1 MAAAATAAADR
12 ILKPYCDSALPPP
25 LSRVSRSRGLDAARI
40 SRSLALAP
48 PFSRCFLRGF
58 ARGRGEIH
66 FRLLVSL
73 TFVSPEATDLLQKLS
88 LDTTGD
94 AGDVLATKEKKAPT
108 KGVVAAVGSLQPG
121 VETLQMQDYND
132 TNMYYGAYPAYAYG
146 VNAYGGW
153 GDYSTY
159 LSHDGAQTP
168 TPGAYADMYYGYA
181 PYGVAT
187 LGHDGQIYGSQ
198 NYQYPLTYNK
208 QQNST
213 AKVSSNVKS
222 EKLAPSPQ
230 GDVSTNGIDGVKSL
244 KNSNSSLKSDRPV
257 SNGSYGRSS
266 GRSGS
271 YQNQTNW
278 SAYPYYSSEMFSDKQ
293 QKLTSNRT
301 STASNAKTKG
311 QSRNQNTRQYPHL
324 MTPTSPMGS
333 PSIYSANGIYGYD
346 GSSYGPGLWYGSHMY
361 SSGVYG
367 GWNALY
373 DGKYRP
379 RGRDN
384 GYYYYGNGTLDGF
397 NELKRG
403 PRSGMYKN
411 QQGLGATTEVPAKEQ
426 DLSAINGSH
435 AAMKDQYNLADFVE
449 TYSEAKFFIIK
460 SYSEDDVHK
469 SIKYNVWASTPNGNK
484 KLDAAYQEAKEKSSE
499 SPVFLLFSVNASGQ
513 FVGLAEM
520 VGRVDFNKTVEHWQQ
535 DKWTG
540 CFPVKWHIVK
550 DVPNSLLKHIIL
562 ENNENKPVTNSR
574 DTHEVKLEQGLQ
586 VLKIFKDHVCKTSI
600 LDDFGFYDNREKMMQ
615 ERKAKQQQSLKKVTD
630 VKLPNAADAEKESPK
645 EETESTELTKVEVDV
660 LNIEPLLDKSGEKND
675 AKGNGAAPEDLKSPT
690 EK

>member
-1 MAAAATAAADR
+1 
-12 ILKPYCDSALPPP
+12 
-25 LSRVSRSRGLDAARI
+25 
-40 SRSLALAP
+40 
-48 PFSRCFLRGF
+48 
-58 ARGRGEIH
+58 
-66 FRLLVSL
+66 
-73 TFVSPEATDLLQKLS
+73 
-88 LDTTGD
+88 
-94 AGDVLATKEKKAPT
+94 
-108 KGVVAAVGSLQPG
+108 
-121 VETLQMQDYND
+121 
-132 TNMYYGAYPAYAYG
+132 MYYGAYPAYAYG
-146 VNAYGGW
+146 AYGGW

-168 TPGAYADMYYGYA
+168 TSGAYADMYYGYA

-198 NYQYPLTYNK
+198 NYQYPSTYNK

-213 AKVSSNVKS
+213 AKLSSNVKS
-222 EKLAPSPQ
+222 EKPAPLPQ
-230 GDVSTNGIDGVKSL
+230 GDVSTNSVDGVKSL

-293 QKLTSNRT
+293 QKFPSNRN
-301 STASNAKTKG
+301 STVSNAKTKG

-324 MTPTSPMGS
+324 MGLQTPTSPMGS

-361 SSGVYG
+361 GSGLYG

-384 GYYYYGNGTLDGF
+384 GYYYYGNGNLDGF

-403 PRSGMYKN
+403 PRSGLYKN
-411 QQGLGATTEVPAKEQ
+411 QQGLGAATEVPAKEQ
-426 DLSAINGSH
+426 DPSSDSNSSLAS
-435 AAMKDQYNLADFVE
+435 MKDQYNRADFVE

-520 VGRVDFNKTVEHWQQ
+520 VGRVDFSKTVEHWQQ

-574 DTHEVKLEQGLQ
+574 DTHEVRKVKLEQGLQ

-615 ERKAKQQQSLKKVTD
+615 ERKAKQQQSLKKVID
-630 VKLPNAADAEKESPK
+630 VKLPNAADAEKKSLK
-645 EETESTELTKVEVDV
+645 VETGSTELNKVEVDA
-660 LNIEPLLDKSGEKND
+660 LNQEPSLDKAGEKSD
-675 AKGNGAAPEDLKSPT
+675 VKENGVAPEDLKSPT

>member
-1 MAAAATAAADR
+1 MAAAATAAADQ
-12 ILKPYCDSALPPP
+12 
-25 LSRVSRSRGLDAARI
+25 
-40 SRSLALAP
+40 
-48 PFSRCFLRGF
+48 
-58 ARGRGEIH
+58 
-66 FRLLVSL
+66 
-73 TFVSPEATDLLQKLS
+73 ATDLLQKLA
-88 LDTTGD
+88 LETTGD
-94 AGDVLATKEKKAPT
+94 AGDVLATKEKAQV
-108 KGVVAAVGSLQPG
+108 KGAAAAVGSLQPG
-121 VETLQMQDYND
+121 VETLQVQDYKD
-132 TNMYYGAYPAYAYG
+132 AGMYYGAYPAYAYG
-146 VNAYGGW
+146 AYGGW

-168 TPGAYADMYYGYA
+168 TSGAYADMYYGYA

-187 LGHDGQIYGSQ
+187 MGHDGQIYGSQ
-198 NYQYPLTYNK
+198 NYQYPSTYNK

-213 AKVSSNVKS
+213 AKLSSNVKS
-222 EKLAPSPQ
+222 EKPAPLPQ
-230 GDVSTNGIDGVKSL
+230 GDVSTNSVDGVKSL

-257 SNGSYGRSS
+257 SNGSYGRSG
-266 GRSGS
+266 GRSGN

-293 QKLTSNRT
+293 QKFPSNRNT
-301 STASNAKTKG
+301 TVSNAKTKG

-324 MTPTSPMGS
+324 MGLQTPTSPMGS

-361 SSGVYG
+361 GSGLYG

-384 GYYYYGNGTLDGF
+384 GYYYYGNGNLDGF

-403 PRSGMYKN
+403 PRSGLYKN
-411 QQGLGATTEVPAKEQ
+411 QQGLGAATEVPAKEQ
-426 DLSAINGSH
+426 DPSSDINSSL
-435 AAMKDQYNLADFVE
+435 ASMKDQYNRADFVE

-520 VGRVDFNKTVEHWQQ
+520 VGRVDFSKTVEHWQQ

-615 ERKAKQQQSLKKVTD
+615 ERKAKQQQSLKKVID
-630 VKLPNAADAEKESPK
+630 VKHNAADAEKKSLK
-645 EETESTELTKVEVDV
+645 TETGSTELSKVEIDAS
-660 LNIEPLLDKSGEKND
+660 NQEPSLDKAGEKSD
-675 AKGNGAAPEDLKSPT
+675 VKENGVALEDLKSPT
-690 EK
+690 EKLAGPNGC

>member
-1 MAAAATAAADR
+1 MAAAATAAADQ
-12 ILKPYCDSALPPP
+12 
-25 LSRVSRSRGLDAARI
+25 
-40 SRSLALAP
+40 
-48 PFSRCFLRGF
+48 
-58 ARGRGEIH
+58 
-66 FRLLVSL
+66 
-73 TFVSPEATDLLQKLS
+73 ATDLLQKLA
-88 LDTTGD
+88 LETTGD
-94 AGDVLATKEKKAPT
+94 AGDVLATKEKAQV
-108 KGVVAAVGSLQPG
+108 KGAVAAVGSLQPG
-121 VETLQMQDYND
+121 VETFQVQDYKD
-132 TNMYYGAYPAYAYG
+132 AGMYYGTYPAYAYG
-146 VNAYGGW
+146 AYGGW

-168 TPGAYADMYYGYA
+168 TSGAYADMYYGYA

-198 NYQYPLTYNK
+198 NYQYPSTYNK

-213 AKVSSNVKS
+213 AKLSSNVKS
-222 EKLAPSPQ
+222 EKPAPLPQ
-230 GDVSTNGIDGVKSL
+230 GDVSTNSADGVKSL

-293 QKLTSNRT
+293 QKFPSNRN
-301 STASNAKTKG
+301 STVSNAKTKG

-324 MTPTSPMGS
+324 MGLQTPTSPMGS

-361 SSGVYG
+361 GSGLYG

-384 GYYYYGNGTLDGF
+384 GYYYYGNGNLDGF

-403 PRSGMYKN
+403 PRSGLYKN
-411 QQGLGATTEVPAKEQ
+411 QQGLGAATEVPAKEQ
-426 DLSAINGSH
+426 DPSSDSNSSLAS
-435 AAMKDQYNLADFVE
+435 MKDQYNRADFVE

-520 VGRVDFNKTVEHWQQ
+520 VGRVDFSKTVEHWQQ

-600 LDDFGFYDNREKMMQ
+600 LDDFNFYDNREKMMQ
-615 ERKAKQQQSLKKVTD
+615 ERKAKQQQSLKKVID
-630 VKLPNAADAEKESPK
+630 VKLPNAADAEKKSLK
-645 EETESTELTKVEVDV
+645 VVTGSTELNKVEVDA
-660 LNIEPLLDKSGEKND
+660 LNQEPSLDKAGEKSD
-675 AKGNGAAPEDLKSPT
+675 VKENGVAPEDLKSPT

>member
-1 MAAAATAAADR
+1 MAAAATAAADQ
-12 ILKPYCDSALPPP
+12 A
-25 LSRVSRSRGLDAARI
+25 
-40 SRSLALAP
+40 
-48 PFSRCFLRGF
+48 
-58 ARGRGEIH
+58 
-66 FRLLVSL
+66 
-73 TFVSPEATDLLQKLS
+73 
-88 LDTTGD
+88 LDTT
-94 AGDVLATKEKKAPT
+94 GDVLATKEKVPA
-108 KGVVAAVGSLQPG
+108 KGVVAAVGSLQQE
-121 VETLQMQDYND
+121 VETLQVQDYKD
-132 TNMYYGAYPAYAYG
+132 ASMYYGAYPAYAYG
-146 VNAYGGW
+146 AYGGW

-159 LSHDGAQTP
+159 LSHEGAQTP
-168 TPGAYADMYYGYA
+168 TSGAYADMYYGYA
-181 PYGVAT
+181 PYGVAA

-198 NYQYPLTYNK
+198 NYQYPSTYNK

-213 AKVSSNVKS
+213 DKLSSNVKS
-222 EKLAPSPQ
+222 EKVTPSPQ

-266 GRSGS
+266 ARSGS

-293 QKLTSNRT
+293 QKLPSNRN
-301 STASNAKTKG
+301 STAFNTKTKG

-346 GSSYGPGLWYGSHMY
+346 SYGPGLWYGSHMY
-361 SSGVYG
+361 SSGLYG
-367 GWNALY
+367 GWNGLY

-379 RGRDN
+379 RSRDN
-384 GYYYYGNGTLDGF
+384 GYYAYGNGSLDGF

-403 PRSGMYKN
+403 PRSGLYKS
-411 QQGLGATTEVPAKEQ
+411 QQWLGATTEVPAKEQ
-426 DLSAINGSH
+426 DLPATNGSH
-435 AAMKDQYNLADFVE
+435 AAVKNQYNLPDFAE
-449 TYSEAKFFIIK
+449 TYSDAKFFIIK

-484 KLDAAYQEAKEKSSE
+484 KLDAAYQEAKEKSCE

-615 ERKAKQQQSLKKVTD
+615 ERKAKQQQSLKKVID
-630 VKLPNAADAEKESPK
+630 VKLPNAADAEKKSLEG
-645 EETESTELTKVEVDV
+645 ETVSTELAKVEVEV
-660 LNIEPLLDKSGEKND
+660 LNKEPSLDKGEKND
-675 AKGNGAAPEDLKSPT
+675 AKGNGVAPEDLKSPT
-690 EK
+690 EKLAGANGC

>member
-1 MAAAATAAADR
+1 MAAAATAAAD
-12 ILKPYCDSALPPP
+12 
-25 LSRVSRSRGLDAARI
+25 
-40 SRSLALAP
+40 
-48 PFSRCFLRGF
+48 
-58 ARGRGEIH
+58 H
-66 FRLLVSL
+66 
-73 TFVSPEATDLLQKLS
+73 LLQKLA
-88 LDTTGD
+88 LETTGD
-94 AGDVLATKEKKAPT
+94 AGDVLATKEKAQV
-108 KGVVAAVGSLQPG
+108 KGAVAAVGSLQPG
-121 VETLQMQDYND
+121 VETFQVQDYKD
-132 TNMYYGAYPAYAYG
+132 AGMYYGTYPAYAYG
-146 VNAYGGW
+146 AYGGW

-168 TPGAYADMYYGYA
+168 TSGAYADMYYGYA

-198 NYQYPLTYNK
+198 NYQYPSTYNK

-213 AKVSSNVKS
+213 AKLSSNVKS
-222 EKLAPSPQ
+222 EKPAPLPQ
-230 GDVSTNGIDGVKSL
+230 GDVSTNSADGVKSL

-293 QKLTSNRT
+293 QKFPSNRN
-301 STASNAKTKG
+301 STVSNAKTKG

-324 MTPTSPMGS
+324 MGLQTPTSPMGS

-361 SSGVYG
+361 GSGLYG

-384 GYYYYGNGTLDGF
+384 GYYYYGNGNLDGF

-403 PRSGMYKN
+403 PRSGLYKN
-411 QQGLGATTEVPAKEQ
+411 QQGLGAATEVPAKEQ
-426 DLSAINGSH
+426 DPSSDSNSSLAS
-435 AAMKDQYNLADFVE
+435 MKDQYNRADFVE

-520 VGRVDFNKTVEHWQQ
+520 VGRVDFSKTVEHWQQ

-600 LDDFGFYDNREKMMQ
+600 LDDFNFYDNREKMMQ
-615 ERKAKQQQSLKKVTD
+615 ERKAKQQQSLKKVID
-630 VKLPNAADAEKESPK
+630 VKLPNAADAEKKSLK
-645 EETESTELTKVEVDV
+645 VVTGSTELNKVEVDA
-660 LNIEPLLDKSGEKND
+660 LNQEPSLDKAGEKSD
-675 AKGNGAAPEDLKSPT
+675 VKENGVAPEDLKSPT

>member
-1 MAAAATAAADR
+1 MAAAATAAADQ
-12 ILKPYCDSALPPP
+12 
-25 LSRVSRSRGLDAARI
+25 
-40 SRSLALAP
+40 
-48 PFSRCFLRGF
+48 
-58 ARGRGEIH
+58 
-66 FRLLVSL
+66 
-73 TFVSPEATDLLQKLS
+73 ATDLLQKLA
-88 LDTTGD
+88 LETTGD
-94 AGDVLATKEKKAPT
+94 AGDVLATKEKAQV
-108 KGVVAAVGSLQPG
+108 KGAVAAVGSLQPG
-121 VETLQMQDYND
+121 VETFQVQDYKD
-132 TNMYYGAYPAYAYG
+132 AGMYYGAYPAYAYG
-146 VNAYGGW
+146 AYGGW

-168 TPGAYADMYYGYA
+168 TSGAYADMYYGYA

-198 NYQYPLTYNK
+198 NYQYPSTYNK

-213 AKVSSNVKS
+213 AKLSSNVKS
-222 EKLAPSPQ
+222 EKPAPLPQ
-230 GDVSTNGIDGVKSL
+230 GDVSTNSVDGVKSL

-293 QKLTSNRT
+293 QKFPSNRN
-301 STASNAKTKG
+301 STVSNAKTKG

-324 MTPTSPMGS
+324 MGLQTPTSPMGS

-361 SSGVYG
+361 GSGLYG

-384 GYYYYGNGTLDGF
+384 GYYYYGNGNLDGF

-403 PRSGMYKN
+403 PRSGLYKN
-411 QQGLGATTEVPAKEQ
+411 QQGLGAATEVPAKEQ
-426 DLSAINGSH
+426 DPSSDSNSSLAS
-435 AAMKDQYNLADFVE
+435 MKDQYNRADFVE

-520 VGRVDFNKTVEHWQQ
+520 VGRVDFSKTVEHWQQ

-615 ERKAKQQQSLKKVTD
+615 ERKAKQQQSLKKVID
-630 VKLPNAADAEKESPK
+630 VKLPNAADAEKKSLK
-645 EETESTELTKVEVDV
+645 VETGSTELNKVEVDA
-660 LNIEPLLDKSGEKND
+660 LNQEPSLDKAGEKSD
-675 AKGNGAAPEDLKSPT
+675 VKENGVAPEDLKSPT

>member
-1 MAAAATAAADR
+1 MAAAAAAADQ
-12 ILKPYCDSALPPP
+12 
-25 LSRVSRSRGLDAARI
+25 
-40 SRSLALAP
+40 
-48 PFSRCFLRGF
+48 
-58 ARGRGEIH
+58 
-66 FRLLVSL
+66 
-73 TFVSPEATDLLQKLS
+73 ATDLLQKLA
-88 LDTTGD
+88 LDTTAD
-94 AGDVLATKEKKAPT
+94 AGDVLATKEKVPA
-108 KGVVAAVGSLQPG
+108 KGAVAAVGNLQPG
-121 VETLQMQDYND
+121 VEALQDYND
-132 TNMYYGAYPAYAYG
+132 ASMYYGAYPAYAYG
-146 VNAYGGW
+146 AYGAW

-168 TPGAYADMYYGYA
+168 TSGAYADMYYGYA

-198 NYQYPLTYNK
+198 NYQYPSTYNK

-213 AKVSSNVKS
+213 AKLSSNVKS

-230 GDVSTNGIDGVKSL
+230 GDVSSNGIDGVKSL
-244 KNSNSSLKSDRPV
+244 KNSNSSLKSERPV

-266 GRSGS
+266 GRSS
-271 YQNQTNW
+271 YQNQNNW

-293 QKLTSNRT
+293 QKFNSNRN
-301 STASNAKTKG
+301 STASNVKTKG

-333 PSIYSANGIYGYD
+333 PSVYSANGIYGYD
-346 GSSYGPGLWYGSHMY
+346 GSSYGSGLC
-361 SSGVYG
+361 
-367 GWNALY
+367 
-373 DGKYRP
+373 
-379 RGRDN
+379 
-384 GYYYYGNGTLDGF
+384 
-397 NELKRG
+397 
-403 PRSGMYKN
+403 
-411 QQGLGATTEVPAKEQ
+411 
-426 DLSAINGSH
+426 
-435 AAMKDQYNLADFVE
+435 
-449 TYSEAKFFIIK
+449 
-460 SYSEDDVHK
+460 EDDVHK

-484 KLDAAYQEAKEKSSE
+484 KLDAAYQDAKEKSSE

-574 DTHEVKLEQGLQ
+574 DTHEVRLEKGLQ

-615 ERKAKQQQSLKKVTD
+615 ERKAKQQQSLKKVIDVQVANTD
-630 VKLPNAADAEKESPK
+630 DAEKKSLNG
-645 EETESTELTKVEVDV
+645 ETGLPELTKVEVDV
-660 LNIEPLLDKSGEKND
+660 LNKESSLDKTEEKND
-675 AKGNGAAPEDLKSPT
+675 VKENGVAPEVLKSAT
-690 EK
+690 EKLAGTDGC

>member
-1 MAAAATAAADR
+1 
-12 ILKPYCDSALPPP
+12 
-25 LSRVSRSRGLDAARI
+25 
-40 SRSLALAP
+40 
-48 PFSRCFLRGF
+48 
-58 ARGRGEIH
+58 
-66 FRLLVSL
+66 
-73 TFVSPEATDLLQKLS
+73 
-88 LDTTGD
+88 
-94 AGDVLATKEKKAPT
+94 
-108 KGVVAAVGSLQPG
+108 
-121 VETLQMQDYND
+121 
-132 TNMYYGAYPAYAYG
+132 
-146 VNAYGGW
+146 
-153 GDYSTY
+153 
-159 LSHDGAQTP
+159 
-168 TPGAYADMYYGYA
+168 MYYGYA
-181 PYGVAT
+181 PYGVAA

-198 NYQYPLTYNK
+198 NYQYPSTYNK

-213 AKVSSNVKS
+213 AKLSSNVKS
-222 EKLAPSPQ
+222 EKVTPSPQ
-230 GDVSTNGIDGVKSL
+230 GDVSSIGIDGVKSL

-271 YQNQTNW
+271 YQNLTNW

-293 QKLTSNRT
+293 QKLPSNCN
-301 STASNAKTKG
+301 STAFNTKTKG

-346 GSSYGPGLWYGSHMY
+346 SYGPGLWYGSHMY
-361 SSGVYG
+361 SSGYG
-367 GWNALY
+367 GWNGLY

-384 GYYYYGNGTLDGF
+384 GYYAYGNGSLDGF

-403 PRSGMYKN
+403 PRSGLYKS

-426 DLSAINGSH
+426 DLSATNGSH
-435 AAMKDQYNLADFVE
+435 AAVKNQYNLADFAE

-499 SPVFLLFSVNASGQ
+499 TPVFLLFSVNASGQ

-615 ERKAKQQQSLKKVTD
+615 ERKAKQQQSLKKVID
-630 VKLPNAADAEKESPK
+630 VKLPNSADAEKKSLEG
-645 EETESTELTKVEVDV
+645 ETVSTELTKVEVEV
-660 LNIEPLLDKSGEKND
+660 LNKEPSLDKGEK
-675 AKGNGAAPEDLKSPT
+675 
-690 EK
+690 

>member
-1 MAAAATAAADR
+1 
-12 ILKPYCDSALPPP
+12 
-25 LSRVSRSRGLDAARI
+25 
-40 SRSLALAP
+40 
-48 PFSRCFLRGF
+48 
-58 ARGRGEIH
+58 
-66 FRLLVSL
+66 
-73 TFVSPEATDLLQKLS
+73 
-88 LDTTGD
+88 
-94 AGDVLATKEKKAPT
+94 
-108 KGVVAAVGSLQPG
+108 
-121 VETLQMQDYND
+121 
-132 TNMYYGAYPAYAYG
+132 MYYGAYPAYAYG
-146 VNAYGGW
+146 AYGAW

-168 TPGAYADMYYGYA
+168 TSGAYADMYYSYA

-198 NYQYPLTYNK
+198 NYQYPSTYNK

-213 AKVSSNVKS
+213 AKLSSNVKS

-230 GDVSTNGIDGVKSL
+230 GDVSSNGIDGVKSL
-244 KNSNSSLKSDRPV
+244 KNSNSSLKSERPV

-266 GRSGS
+266 GRSS
-271 YQNQTNW
+271 YQNETNW

-293 QKLTSNRT
+293 QKFNSNRNSTTSNV
-301 STASNAKTKG
+301 KTKG

-333 PSIYSANGIYGYD
+333 PSVYSANGIYGYD
-346 GSSYGPGLWYGSHMY
+346 GSSYGSGLWYGSHMY
-361 SSGVYG
+361 SSGLYG
-367 GWNALY
+367 GWNTLY

-384 GYYYYGNGTLDGF
+384 GYYYYGNGSLDGF

-403 PRSGMYKN
+403 PRSGLYRN
-411 QQGLGATTEVPAKEQ
+411 QQGLGTTTDVPAKEQ
-426 DLSAINGSH
+426 DLSSNGSH
-435 AAMKDQYNLADFVE
+435 AAMKDQYNRADFAE
-449 TYSEAKFFIIK
+449 TYSDAKFFIIK

-484 KLDAAYQEAKEKSSE
+484 KLDAAYQDAKEKSSE

-574 DTHEVKLEQGLQ
+574 DTHEVRLEKGLQ

-615 ERKAKQQQSLKKVTD
+615 ERKAKQQQSLKKVID
-630 VKLPNAADAEKESPK
+630 VKVANTDDAEKKSLNGEAG
-645 EETESTELTKVEVDV
+645 STELTKVEVDV
-660 LNIEPLLDKSGEKND
+660 LNKESALDQAGEKID
-675 AKGNGAAPEDLKSPT
+675 VKENGVAPEVLKSAT
-690 EK
+690 EKLAGTDGC

>member
-1 MAAAATAAADR
+1 MAAAATAAADQ
-12 ILKPYCDSALPPP
+12 
-25 LSRVSRSRGLDAARI
+25 
-40 SRSLALAP
+40 
-48 PFSRCFLRGF
+48 
-58 ARGRGEIH
+58 
-66 FRLLVSL
+66 
-73 TFVSPEATDLLQKLS
+73 ATDLLQKLA
-88 LDTTGD
+88 LETTGD
-94 AGDVLATKEKKAPT
+94 AGDILPT
-108 KGVVAAVGSLQPG
+108 KDKAQVKGAVTAVGSLQPG
-121 VETLQMQDYND
+121 VETLQVQDYQD
-132 TNMYYGAYPAYAYG
+132 AGMYYGAYPAYAYG
-146 VNAYGGW
+146 AYGGW

-168 TPGAYADMYYGYA
+168 TSGAYADMYYGYA
-181 PYGVAT
+181 PYGLAT

-198 NYQYPLTYNK
+198 NYQYPSTYDK

-213 AKVSSNVKS
+213 AKLSSNVKS
-222 EKLAPSPQ
+222 EKPAPLPQ
-230 GDVSTNGIDGVKSL
+230 GDVSTNSIDGVKNL
-244 KNSNSSLKSDRPV
+244 KNSNASLKSDRPV

-293 QKLTSNRT
+293 QKFPSNRN
-301 STASNAKTKG
+301 STVSNAKTKG

-324 MTPTSPMGS
+324 MGLQTPTSPMGS

-361 SSGVYG
+361 GSGLYG
-367 GWNALY
+367 GWNAFY

-384 GYYYYGNGTLDGF
+384 GYYYYGNGNLDGF

-403 PRSGMYKN
+403 PRSGLYKN
-411 QQGLGATTEVPAKEQ
+411 HQGLGATTEVPAKEQ
-426 DLSAINGSH
+426 DPSDVNGSH
-435 AAMKDQYNLADFVE
+435 ASMKDQYNKADFAE

-520 VGRVDFNKTVEHWQQ
+520 VGRVDFSKTVEHWQQ

-574 DTHEVKLEQGLQ
+574 DTHEVKLAQGLQ

-600 LDDFGFYDNREKMMQ
+600 LNDFGFYDNREKMMQ
-615 ERKAKQQQSLKKVTD
+615 ERKAKQQQSLKKVID
-630 VKLPNAADAEKESPK
+630 VKLPNAADAEKKSLK
-645 EETESTELTKVEVDV
+645 GETGSTELTKVEVDA
-660 LNIEPLLDKSGEKND
+660 LNQEPSLDKAGEKSD
-675 AKGNGAAPEDLKSPT
+675 AKENGVAPEDLKSPT
-690 EK
+690 EKLAGANGC